1 MFPFVLRRLGL
12 FVVGLLV
19 TTAVVFVVL
28 RVLPG
33 DVAQV
38 IGGIKAT
45 PEQIAQIRIAYGLDR
60 PLPVQYFDWLG
71 GLLHFDLG
79 RSLIT
84 QSPIQVE
91 LAEKLAV
98 TVPLCVLGML
108 VALLIGAPLGV
119 IAALRRR
126 TVLGEVVNIAAQA
139 AAAVPVLWTG
149 LLLILLFGRGVGLV
163 GVLPSQGFPRDGWAD
178 PGAALAA
185 LALPALTIGIVE
197 GAVVLRFVRSALV
210 AELHHDYVRTA
221 MSRGL
226 TRTRAVLAHAVP
238 NASLAVFSVIGLQ
251 AASLVGGAVVIESL
265 FALPGLG
272 AKLVND
278 VGDRDLLSVQAIL
291 VFLTAAVLV
300 IGLVI
305 DVTHRVIDPRQ
316 RRVAA

>member
-98 TVPLCVLGML
+98 TLPLCVLGML
-108 VALLIGAPLGV
+108 VALVIGAPLG
-119 IAALRRR
+119 IFAALRRR
-126 TVLGEVVNIAAQA
+126 TVLGELVNVAAQA

-178 PGAALAA
+178 PGAALAS

-226 TRTRAVLAHAVP
+226 TRTQAVLAHAVP
-238 NASLAVFSVIGLQ
+238 NASLAVLSVIGLQ

-272 AKLVND
+272 AMLVND

-300 IGLVI
+300 IGLLI
-305 DVTHRVIDPRQ
+305 DLTHRVIDPRQ